1 MKYKKEVNVPID
13 NFFEKIIEVQ
23 KKYFSNIDSS
33 IKKLKWG
40 RVQIL
45 T

>member
-23 KKYFSNIDSS
+23 KS
-33 IKKLKWG
+33 IFLILTLVLKKLKWG